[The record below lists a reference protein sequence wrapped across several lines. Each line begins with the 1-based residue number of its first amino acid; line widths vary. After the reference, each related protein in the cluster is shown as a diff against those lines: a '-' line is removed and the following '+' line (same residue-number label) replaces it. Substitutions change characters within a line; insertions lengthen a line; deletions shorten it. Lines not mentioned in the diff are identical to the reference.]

1 MICQPLDWFHCWE
14 KWKDVESGKLQST
27 SRIDPNNTFEV
38 GNYVVQ
44 ERVCFKCGA
53 KKLRTLRTSV

>member
-14 KWKDVESGKLQST
+14 KWKDVESGKLQS
-27 SRIDPNNTFEV
+27 SRRSDPDVYDV

-44 ERVCFKCGA
+44 VRICSRCGA
-53 KKLRTLRTSV
+53 KQLQTLRTLS